1 MLLKI
6 ILSLISLAI
15 FLITFKFDLQIRKI
29 KLDPTKKLIYSH
41 SPIISGMP
49 KVVVSFLSLLT
60 ILNLFTD
67 NYTTI
72 RALLSMWW
80 IILVPSLIKLMRD
93 NYIVLGEN
101 SIEINLKD
109 TVLFNDI
116 KEVSYTNLTTET
128 SPNTKIK
135 IDLHLINDTSK
146 SITFRD
152 EYEAS
157 NLYKKLQA
165 LSN

>member
-1 MLLKI
+1 
-6 ILSLISLAI
+6 
-15 FLITFKFDLQIRKI
+15 
-29 KLDPTKKLIYSH
+29 
-41 SPIISGMP
+41 
-49 KVVVSFLSLLT
+49 
-60 ILNLFTD
+60 
-67 NYTTI
+67 
-72 RALLSMWW
+72 
-80 IILVPSLIKLMRD
+80 MRD